1 MKKIYLILL
10 LTFSQVFFAQ
20 SDCVSAIPVCGSSD
34 ISYFPTGSGNVD
46 DQVNANGSCLSLNE
60 HFSVWYQF
68 TVATPGTLTFVIS
81 PQAPYNADYDFAVY
95 GPNKTCATKGAPIR
109 CNYAGVQAA
118 PNQTGLQLGLTANS
132 GAWSPALNV
141 LAGET
146 YYLVVD
152 NWSGANAALPFSL
165 TWGGTATLSSPFN
178 DPSIQPNPFNPI
190 GIPGAAPA
198 DPRVI
203 EICDNTAPYNFQSNS
218 TNIINS
224 NPNFF
229 VKYYRTSNDAL
240 ADINAIT
247 APIVVNTTNT
257 YYYTIRYQD
266 PTNPNNPANKCFNIN
281 PFKFKD
287 VTFKATNASITQC
300 NNNNNGVATYNL
312 TATTLYTP
320 TPGYTYIT
328 KYYPTVAD
336 ANNGTNEITN
346 PGAYISAAGDVYAKI
361 TTNLGCSDIAKITLN
376 FFPVVVVTDATL
388 RSCFIEGNPSTALFN
403 LTTAPVT
410 SMTGITKEYY
420 PSVTDAVNGTNIIS
434 NFQTYIA
441 PTGVVYVKVINSNG
455 CYTVAKVTLIVL
467 PPVYSNILEDKI
479 ICMEDTTT
487 LDAGPGF
494 TGYKWSTGATT
505 QSISNI
511 TVGTYWVELKT
522 GDCIARQTVKVYPS
536 EQPVISNIDITDTT
550 ITANVVGGTAPYQY
564 SIDGINWQDSNI
576 FNNVPRGDHMI
587 YVKDDYDC
595 DPITVTVI
603 VPNLVN
609 VITPNGDGVNDVIDY
624 SALAGK
630 QNLVLSIFD
639 RYGVKVGQA
648 DKTNGFKWDGTT
660 LGKKVPTGTYWYS
673 VTWNENDKKNT
684 PFKFSGW
691 VMVKNRD

>member
-10 LTFSQVFFAQ
+10 LTFSQIFFAQ

-34 ISYFPTGSGNVD
+34 ISYFPTGPGIVD
-46 DQVNANGSCLSLNE
+46 DQVNANGSCLNLNE

-68 TVATPGTLTFVIS
+68 TVATSGTLTFVIS

-95 GPNKTCATKGAPIR
+95 GPNKTCGTKGAPIR

-118 PNQTGLQLGLTANS
+118 PNQTGLQLGITTNVD
-132 GAWSPALNV
+132 AWSPALNV

-146 YYLVVD
+146 YFLVVD

-165 TWGGTATLSSPFN
+165 TWGGTATLTSPFN
-178 DPSIQPNPFNPI
+178 DPAIQPNPFNLI

-203 EICDNTAPYNFQSNS
+203 EICNINAPYNFQSNS
-218 TNIINS
+218 ANIING

-240 ADINAIT
+240 ADVNAIT
-247 APIVVNTTNT
+247 SPIVVNTTNT

-266 PTNPNNPANKCFNIN
+266 PTNPNNPTNKCFNIN
-281 PFKFKD
+281 AFKFKD
-287 VTFKATNASITQC
+287 VTFKATDASLTAC
-300 NNNNNGVATYNL
+300 NNNNTGVATYNL
-312 TATTLYTP
+312 TTTTLYTP
-320 TPGYTYIT
+320 TPGYTYT
-328 KYYPTVAD
+328 TQYYPTLTD
-336 ANNGTNEITN
+336 ANNGTSEITN
-346 PGAYISAAGDVYAKI
+346 PGAYVSATGAVYAKI

-376 FFPVVVVTDATL
+376 FFPVVVVTEATL
-388 RSCFIEGNPSTALFN
+388 RSCFIETNPSTGLFN

-410 SMTGITKEYY
+410 SDTGVKTYY
-420 PSVTDAVNGTNIIS
+420 PSMADAVAGTNEIMNFS
-434 NFQTYIA
+434 NYIA
-441 PTGVVYVKVINSNG
+441 PNGVVYIKVTNANG
-455 CYTVAKVTLIVL
+455 CYTVAKVNLIVL
-467 PPVYSNILEDKI
+467 PPVYSNVLEDKI

-505 QSISNI
+505 QSITNV

-522 GDCIARQTVKVYPS
+522 GNCVAKQAVKVYPS
-536 EQPVISNIDITDTT
+536 EQPVISNIDITSTT
-550 ITANVVGGTAPYQY
+550 ITVNVLGGAAPYKY

-576 FNNVPRGDHMI
+576 FDNIPRGDHMV
-587 YVKDDYDC
+587 YVKDGYDC
-595 DPITVTVI
+595 EPITVTVV
-603 VPNLVN
+603 VPNLIN

-630 QNLVLSIFD
+630 QNLILSIFD
-639 RYGVKVGQA
+639 RYGVKVAQA

-673 VTWNENDKKNT
+673 VTWNENDKKST